1 MGSTYGFKDNKL
13 LLTETCKTPGF
24 SKDEPDQEIRNAYD
38 NTSPIFVGNMVD
50 SNIKIEMIDNWS
62 GIKEGTLEI
71 RGNTYT
77 FDKDHPSCTIPVLD
91 FYTSNNVVYN
101 IHCTGSDKAGNVL
114 DEYCSN
120 NALFMEP
127 LWSKIKKNAGN
138 KNIQKFETVYNY
150 PDSIGLNCYEFNE
163 TTNSFAE
170 NTTSFSSLS
179 SFNSGTST
187 FEANSYIKIVLKEQF
202 TYKKYPYE
210 ETKYNYSNPM
220 YYYNGAAAAGSSE
233 NNFIIPNGS
242 SKEKVV
248 IGSDYPVFVHT
259 VVTSRPLKE
268 CKTWDYPEWEYFN
281 EYVGEKV
288 LHCETS
294 SPKVYTIPLGEIDRG
309 KYYVVI
315 AHYADGDVLMSD
327 IMTK

>member
-1 MGSTYGFKDNKL
+1 MW
-13 LLTETCKTPGF
+13 
-24 SKDEPDQEIRNAYD
+24 A
-38 NTSPIFVGNMVD
+38 
-50 SNIKIEMIDNWS
+50 
-62 GIKEGTLEI
+62 
-71 RGNTYT
+71 
-77 FDKDHPSCTIPVLD
+77 
-91 FYTSNNVVYN
+91 
-101 IHCTGSDKAGNVL
+101 
-114 DEYCSN
+114 
-120 NALFMEP
+120 
-127 LWSKIKKNAGN
+127 KIKKNAGN
-138 KNIQKFETVYNY
+138 KNIQKFETVYSHAN
-150 PDSIGLNCYEFNE
+150 SIGLNCYEFNE
-163 TTNSFAE
+163 TKNSFAE
-170 NTTSFSSLS
+170 DSTSFSSLS

-187 FEANSYIKIVLKEQF
+187 FEDNSYIKIVLKEQF
-202 TYKKYPYE
+202 TYDKYPYE

-220 YYYNGAAAAGSSE
+220 YYYNGSAAAGSSE

-294 SPKVYTIPLGEIDRG
+294 SPKVYTIPLSEIDRG

-315 AHYADGDVLMSD
+315 AHYADGDALMSD